1 MNIARWIDRWAGME
15 PGRVALDYEDRHL
28 TYADLADRIARLSS
42 LLADRLGI
50 RQGDRIAHL
59 GKNDPE
65 ILTLVFACARLGAIY
80 VPLNWRLAVPELDYI
95 LGNAEPAALF
105 ADGEFAATAESLKNA
120 PGAGRRIIWGA
131 ARPGWLEHEAEMRA
145 ARPIG
150 DGAGAGDRSDALMI
164 VYTSGTTGRPK
175 GAVLTQDAIFHTA
188 VNGMLAFGLTAR
200 DISLNALPMFHVG
213 GLNIQCLPLLHA
225 GGRVIIHRVFDPG
238 RALQTIAQR
247 RVTLFIA
254 VPAMLAA
261 LLAHPDWAGADLS
274 SLRNLCTGASTV
286 PESMVQAVLARGLAI
301 NQVYGTTETAPTVA
315 YTLPGVTGKRAASCG
330 QPAMHA
336 ALKVVDEQGCELGVG
351 QTGELWA
358 KGPNIM
364 REYWR
369 DPVATAEALVDGWFR
384 TGDLAHRD
392 QDGFYYIDD
401 RLKDVIISG
410 GENIYSAELEQVLA
424 ECPKIAESA
433 VVAGPDPRWT
443 EVPVAVI
450 VAKPGQKLEADE
462 VLALFEGRLARYK
475 HPKRVVFAQAL
486 PRNAMGKVLKYVLR
500 DQVKESHS

>member
-15 PGRVALDYEDRHL
+15 PGRVALEFENRRL
-28 TYADLADRIARLSS
+28 TYADLAGRISRLAG
-42 LLADRLGI
+42 LLSERLGVG
-50 RQGDRIAHL
+50 RGDRVAHL

-65 ILTLVFACARLGAIY
+65 ILTLVFACARIGAIF
-80 VPLNWRLAVPELDYI
+80 VPLNWRLAPPELEYI
-95 LGNAEPAALF
+95 LGNAEPAVLF
-105 ADGEFAATAESLKNA
+105 ADAEFAPIAEGLAMA
-120 PGAGRRIIWGA
+120 PGAGRRVIWGA
-131 ARPGWLEHEAEMRA
+131 ARPGWLDHEIETPA
-145 ARPIG
+145 ATSIG
-150 DGAGAGDRSDALMI
+150 DEAGAGDRADPLMI

-188 VNGMLAFGLTAR
+188 INGTLAFGLTSA
-200 DISLNALPMFHVG
+200 DVSLNALPMFHVG

-238 RALQTIAQR
+238 RALRTIAER

-261 LLAHPDWAGADLS
+261 LLAHPDWASADLS

-286 PESMVQAVLARGLAI
+286 PEPMVKAVLARGLAI

-315 YTLPGVTGKRAASCG
+315 YTLPGVTGRRATSCG

-336 ALKVVDEQGCELGVG
+336 ALKVVDDRGRALPAG

-369 DPVATAEALVDGWFR
+369 DSAATQEALVEGWFR

-392 QDGFYYIDD
+392 EDGFYYIDD

-410 GENIYSAELEQVLA
+410 GENIHSAELEQVLS
-424 ECPKIAESA
+424 ECPQIAEWA
-433 VVAGPDPRWT
+433 VVAAPDPRWT

-450 VAKPGQKLEADE
+450 VRRPGASIEAADI
-462 VLALFEGRLARYK
+462 LALFEGRLARYK
-475 HPKRVVFAQAL
+475 HPKRVVFAEAL